1 MFKKKDLIILSTIII
16 LIALGFIFNHFYFN
30 QNGDY
35 VYITVNNQE
44 YQKVP
49 LKQDQTININNTNT
63 VIINNGIVYMKD
75 ASCPDKL
82 CVDQGQISK
91 NGEQI
96 ICLPNQV
103 VVAIISSQNNDV
115 DASTN

>member
-1 MFKKKDLIILSTIII
+1 MFKKKDLIILSTIVI
-16 LIALGFIFNHFYFN
+16 LILLGFIFNHFYFN
-30 QNGDY
+30 HSGDY

-49 LKQDQTININNTNT
+49 LNQNQTININDTNT
-63 VIINNGIVYMKD
+63 VIINDGIVYMED

-82 CVDQGQISK
+82 CVDQGKISK

-103 VVAIISSQNNDV
+103 VVAIISNQNSDV